1 MAKIERKALIS
12 DEAIRA
18 PLETAENVEKLISSI
33 EKLVS
38 SGKKSNVILETAKSS
53 KELNTETKKLS
64 DSQKELEKI
73 DKRIAKEMDKG
84 NDTII
89 KRQAA
94 LKKLQKRN
102 RENVKEEL
110 ARQNAMKGA
119 LGTEEKL
126 RQSNKDLRAERKKLN
141 IETDEGAARLIE
153 INDEIDTN
161 TKSLKGLSDSYTK
174 QKMKIGDYRGQL
186 QGLLVNMESLSGAKG
201 GLFGLFA
208 TITGGLG
215 KATKASLRF
224 IATPIGA
231 ILAAIVVAVGAL
243 GAAFTSN
250 AEGAKFFNEVMS
262 GIGDVLDFLLGRFAM
277 FGNAIIKLLSGDFSG
292 AANEASK
299 AISGLG
305 EGMKDAYNAAVAY
318 EKLLRA
324 IKDQTIENTT
334 AVARLQ
340 SELDILNQRA
350 GDATISL
357 REQNKAAIAAARA
370 QIELTEQKLKLS
382 KMEQERAQ
390 RAFDKARKNES
401 TDIKAKEQALADA
414 TALVIEHESERTMAL
429 AENVTLRRQIRQDEG
444 ERYLDFLLDNFDNVK
459 MINERIIANEKKA
472 LEERKQLLFQT
483 SDLGVKA
490 FEEQID
496 LLQQFTDKTIEADKL
511 LSTVDSTALYEAVE
525 ALGMSDVLNGR
536 LLEVLRDRRTAVQ
549 DLEEAYRELQDS
561 QNILEPIERR
571 GGEDMM
577 PELPDTLPMIKQQL
591 TAEEQAIQ
599 DSYDKR
605 IDWSEGLKE
614 ALKFALTQGLQETI
628 ALVQEA
634 TQGQLDFVNSKLDNL
649 EERKERELEIAGR
662 NAEERAEI
670 EEKFFQEQQELEEE
684 RAKLKTKQAK
694 LDKASA
700 LASAIVNTA
709 QGVSSALAL
718 GPFGI
723 PLAILIGALGA
734 AQIGVIAS
742 QPIPQFSEGTDSS
755 PEGLAVVNEEGGELM
770 EKNGKFSMVKSKGA
784 ALTYLQKG
792 TKIHTAKETQD
803 LLTSGLSGGISMKKA
818 EETNGLNSAAII
830 KELSSINKS
839 VKSQRQF
846 NMNVTSK
853 GVERLLR
860 NGQNY
865 TKLINSDF
873 K

>member
-1 MAKIERKALIS
+1 MAKIERKVLIS

-18 PLETAENVEKLISSI
+18 PLETAENVEKLISAI
-33 EKLVS
+33 ERLVS

-53 KELNTETKKLS
+53 KKLNTETKKLS
-64 DSQKELEKI
+64 DSQEELKKI
-73 DKRIAKEMDKG
+73 DKRIAREMDKG

-110 ARQNAMKGA
+110 ARQDAMKGA

-126 RQSNKDLRAERKKLN
+126 RQSNKDLRVERKKLN
-141 IETDEGAARLIE
+141 IETDEGAARLVE

-161 TKSLKGLSDSYTK
+161 TQSLKDLSDSYTQ
-174 QKMKIGDYRGQL
+174 QKMEIGDYRGQL
-186 QGLLVNMESLSGAKG
+186 EGLLVNMESLSGAEG
-201 GLFGLFA
+201 GLSGLFG

-215 KATKASLRF
+215 EATKASLRF

-277 FGNAIIKLLSGDFSG
+277 LGNAIIKLLSGDFSG
-292 AANEASK
+292 AANAASK

-305 EGMKDAYNAAVAY
+305 QGMKDAYNAGVAY

-357 REQNKAAIAAARA
+357 REQNKAAIEAARA

-390 RAFDKARKNES
+390 RDFDKARKNES
-401 TDIKAKEQALADA
+401 ADIKAKEQALAEA

-429 AENVTLRRQIRQDEG
+429 VENVTLRRQIRQDEG

-561 QNILEPIERR
+561 QNILEPIERS
-571 GGEDMM
+571 GEDMM

-742 QPIPQFSEGTDSS
+742 QPIPQFSKGTDSS

>member
-1 MAKIERKALIS
+1 MAKIERKVLIS

-18 PLETAENVEKLISSI
+18 PLETAENVEKLISAI
-33 EKLVS
+33 ERLVS

-53 KELNTETKKLS
+53 KKLNTETKKLS
-64 DSQKELEKI
+64 DSQEELKKI
-73 DKRIAKEMDKG
+73 DKRIAREMDKG

-110 ARQNAMKGA
+110 ARQDAMKGA

-126 RQSNKDLRAERKKLN
+126 RQSNKDLRVERKKLN
-141 IETDEGAARLIE
+141 IETDKGAARLVE

-161 TKSLKGLSDSYTK
+161 TQSLKDLSDSYTQ
-174 QKMKIGDYRGQL
+174 QKMEIGDYRGQL
-186 QGLLVNMESLSGAKG
+186 EGLLVNMESLSGAEG
-201 GLFGLFA
+201 GLSGLFG

-215 KATKASLRF
+215 EATKASLRF

-277 FGNAIIKLLSGDFSG
+277 LGNAIIKLLSGDFSG
-292 AANEASK
+292 AANAASK

-305 EGMKDAYNAAVAY
+305 QGMKDAYNAGVAY

-390 RAFDKARKNES
+390 RDFDKARKNES
-401 TDIKAKEQALADA
+401 ADIKAKEQALAEA

-429 AENVTLRRQIRQDEG
+429 VENVTLRRQIRQDEG

-561 QNILEPIERR
+561 QNILEPIERS
-571 GGEDMM
+571 GEDMM

>member
-1 MAKIERKALIS
+1 
-12 DEAIRA
+12 
-18 PLETAENVEKLISSI
+18 
-33 EKLVS
+33 
-38 SGKKSNVILETAKSS
+38 
-53 KELNTETKKLS
+53 
-64 DSQKELEKI
+64 
-73 DKRIAKEMDKG
+73 
-84 NDTII
+84 
-89 KRQAA
+89 
-94 LKKLQKRN
+94 
-102 RENVKEEL
+102 
-110 ARQNAMKGA
+110 
-119 LGTEEKL
+119 
-126 RQSNKDLRAERKKLN
+126 
-141 IETDEGAARLIE
+141 
-153 INDEIDTN
+153 
-161 TKSLKGLSDSYTK
+161 
-174 QKMKIGDYRGQL
+174 
-186 QGLLVNMESLSGAKG
+186 
-201 GLFGLFA
+201 
-208 TITGGLG
+208 
-215 KATKASLRF
+215 
-224 IATPIGA
+224 
-231 ILAAIVVAVGAL
+231 
-243 GAAFTSN
+243 
-250 AEGAKFFNEVMS
+250 
-262 GIGDVLDFLLGRFAM
+262 
-277 FGNAIIKLLSGDFSG
+277 
-292 AANEASK
+292 
-299 AISGLG
+299 
-305 EGMKDAYNAAVAY
+305 
-318 EKLLRA
+318 
-324 IKDQTIENTT
+324 
-334 AVARLQ
+334 
-340 SELDILNQRA
+340 
-350 GDATISL
+350 
-357 REQNKAAIAAARA
+357 
-370 QIELTEQKLKLS
+370 
-382 KMEQERAQ
+382 
-390 RAFDKARKNES
+390 
-401 TDIKAKEQALADA
+401 
-414 TALVIEHESERTMAL
+414 
-429 AENVTLRRQIRQDEG
+429 
-444 ERYLDFLLDNFDNVK
+444 

-561 QNILEPIERR
+561 QNILEPIERGGE

-599 DSYDKR
+599 DSYDRRKEM
-605 IDWSEGLKE
+605 SAGLQE
-614 ALKFALTQGLQETI
+614 ALKFAVTQGLQETI
-628 ALVQEA
+628 ALVQEV

-684 RAKLKTKQAK
+684 RAMLKTKQAK

>member
-18 PLETAENVEKLISSI
+18 PLETAENVEKLISAI
-33 EKLVS
+33 ERLVS

-53 KELNTETKKLS
+53 KKLNTETKKLS
-64 DSQKELEKI
+64 DSQEELKKI
-73 DKRIAKEMDKG
+73 DKRIAREMDKG

-110 ARQNAMKGA
+110 ARQDAMKGA

-126 RQSNKDLRAERKKLN
+126 RQSNKDLRVERKKLN
-141 IETDEGAARLIE
+141 IETDKGAARLVE

-161 TKSLKGLSDSYTK
+161 TQSLKDLSDSYTQ
-174 QKMKIGDYRGQL
+174 QKMEIGDYRGQL
-186 QGLLVNMESLSGAKG
+186 EGLLVNMESLSGAEG
-201 GLFGLFA
+201 GLSGLFG

-215 KATKASLRF
+215 EATKASLRF

-277 FGNAIIKLLSGDFSG
+277 LGNAIIKLLSGDFSG
-292 AANEASK
+292 AANAASK

-305 EGMKDAYNAAVAY
+305 QGMKDAYNAGVAY

-390 RAFDKARKNES
+390 RDFDKARKNES
-401 TDIKAKEQALADA
+401 ADIKAKEQALAEA

-429 AENVTLRRQIRQDEG
+429 VENVTLRRQIRQDEG

-561 QNILEPIERR
+561 QNILEPIERS
-571 GGEDMM
+571 GEDMM

-755 PEGLAVVNEEGGELM
+755 PGGLAVVNEEGGELM

>member
-18 PLETAENVEKLISSI
+18 PLETAENVEKLISAI
-33 EKLVS
+33 ERLVS

-64 DSQKELEKI
+64 DSQEELKKI
-73 DKRIAKEMDKG
+73 DKRIAREMDKG

-110 ARQNAMKGA
+110 ARQDAMKGA

-126 RQSNKDLRAERKKLN
+126 RQSNKDLRVERKKLN
-141 IETDEGAARLIE
+141 IETDKGAARLVE

-161 TKSLKGLSDSYTK
+161 TQSLKDLSDSYTQ
-174 QKMKIGDYRGQL
+174 QKMEIGDYRGQL
-186 QGLLVNMESLSGAKG
+186 EGLLVNMESLSGAEG
-201 GLFGLFA
+201 GLSGLFG

-215 KATKASLRF
+215 EATKASLRF

-277 FGNAIIKLLSGDFSG
+277 LGNAIIKLLSGDFSG
-292 AANEASK
+292 AANAASK

-305 EGMKDAYNAAVAY
+305 QGMKDAYNAGVAY

-390 RAFDKARKNES
+390 RDFDKARKNES
-401 TDIKAKEQALADA
+401 ADIKAKEQALAEA

-429 AENVTLRRQIRQDEG
+429 VENVTLRRQIRQDEG

-561 QNILEPIERR
+561 QNILEPIERS
-571 GGEDMM
+571 GEDMM